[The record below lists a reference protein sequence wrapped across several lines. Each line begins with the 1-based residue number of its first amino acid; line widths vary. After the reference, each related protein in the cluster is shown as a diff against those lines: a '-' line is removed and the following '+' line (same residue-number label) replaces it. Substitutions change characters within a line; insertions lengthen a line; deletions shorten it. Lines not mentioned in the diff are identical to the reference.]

1 MPISHNVKIK
11 PITADDFHS
20 LDYEVMSVVF
30 SMHKD
35 LGRFYEERIYQ
46 NELAYRCIKMGFGSV
61 DTEVPIHVSYRNFE
75 KVYYMDM
82 VIDNRVV
89 YELKTVESITG
100 QHRKQALNYLLLMG
114 MQHGKVVNMRPQS
127 VQSYFIS
134 SRLTPDKRKEFTIS
148 DQGWKN
154 LDEDSIWLKQLMI
167 ELISEWGVFLDT
179 ILFYDAVRFFSGGDE
194 SVLRR
199 IEVFNDSRF
208 LGTQMVHLLNPEI
221 ALNISAV
228 SKGVVFYKQHLLKFL
243 SHTSL
248 KAIQWINFNHAEVQF
263 ITITNAAAST

>member
-1 MPISHNVKIK
+1 MPISHNVTVK
-11 PITADDFHS
+11 PITEDDFHT
-20 LDYEVMSVVF
+20 LDYEVMSAVF

-61 DTEVPIHVSYRNFE
+61 DTEVPIHVSYRDFE

-82 VIDNRVV
+82 VIDDRVV
-89 YELKTVESITG
+89 YELKTAESISG

-114 MQHGKVVNMRPQS
+114 MQHGKVINMRPQS

-134 SRLTPDKRKEFTIS
+134 TRLTPDKRKEFNIS

-179 ILFYDAVRFFSGGDE
+179 ILFYDAVRFFSGGDD
-194 SVLRR
+194 SILGR
-199 IEVFNDSRF
+199 IEIFNDSRF
-208 LGTQMVHLLNPEI
+208 LGTQMVHLLNPKI

-228 SKGVVFYKQHLLKFL
+228 TKGVAFYKQHLLKFL

-263 ITITNAAAST
+263 RTITHPSVST